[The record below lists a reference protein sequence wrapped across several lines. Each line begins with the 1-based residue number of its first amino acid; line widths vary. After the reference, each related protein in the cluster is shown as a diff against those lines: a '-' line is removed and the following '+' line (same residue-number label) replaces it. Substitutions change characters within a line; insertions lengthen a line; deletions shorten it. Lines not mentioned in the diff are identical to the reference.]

1 MSEYTD
7 QDKNYTQCA
16 KCAEPLEPNNQGAL
30 DISYNGGYGDFVDNY
45 DGETLF
51 FRLCHKHAHQFTNW
65 LGNPSAIHPS
75 AGHSHNGAEKGFWYG
90 HIGWDQKTW
99 LAHLRTFTWWLFKTR
114 SFKKAWSELVYS
126 VKSHITWT
134 RSNINDSSTPVVW
147 SQFFFKLFFLD
158 NAYAGTVTAL
168 KRKLTVW
175 KHQKAKKIYRKYK
188 SLYSEIWES
197 AIYGKLTESEKSL
210 IKDIGEALKQQEEE

>member
-99 LAHLRTFTWWLFKTR
+99 LSYVNGFFYHWIKKSFR
-114 SFKKAWSELVYS
+114 SAVSYVKHHF
-126 VKSHITWT
+126 KSHKQWT
-134 RSNINDSSTPVVW
+134 RQDINDSSSPVVL
-147 SQFFFKLFFLD
+147 SSFFFSLFFLT
-158 NAYAGTVTAL
+158 NAYKGKVNKL
-168 KRKLTVW
+168 KRLYN
-175 KHQKAKKIYRKYK
+175 AKKILLAESIYRDST
-188 SLYSEIWES
+188 SLYSEIWTKS
-197 AIYGKLTESEKSL
+197 VNGKLSESEISL
-210 IKDIGEALKQQEEE
+210 IKDLGEAFTSLEEE